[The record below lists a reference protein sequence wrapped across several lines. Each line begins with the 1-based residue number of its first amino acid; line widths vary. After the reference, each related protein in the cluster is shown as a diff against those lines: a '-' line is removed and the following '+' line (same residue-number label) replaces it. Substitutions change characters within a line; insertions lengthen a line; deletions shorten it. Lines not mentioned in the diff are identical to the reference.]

1 MKPSIGRVV
10 WYYPAGCADK
20 QPWPALI
27 AYVHSDARI
36 NVGGYKADGT
46 PFDARNVELRMPS
59 EGTAKDEDHYCTWM
73 PYQVSA
79 AAEAAAKTAAPAPTL
94 NPLNPSK

>member
-10 WYYPAGCADK
+10 WYYPANHGDS

-27 AYVHSDARI
+27 AYVTSDDNI
-36 NVGGYKADGT
+36 NVGGFRYDGT
-46 PFDARNVELRMPS
+46 PFNDSGVTLLLPDAQPP
-59 EGTAKDEDHYCTWM
+59 EGLAYCTWM

-79 AAEAAAKTAAPAPTL
+79 ASEAAAKVSAPSSL
-94 NPLNPSK
+94 KPLK

>member
-10 WYYPAGCADK
+10 WYYPANHGDG

-27 AYVHSDARI
+27 AYVHPNEQI
-36 NVGGYKADGT
+36 TVGGFRADGT
-46 PFDARNVELRMPS
+46 PFDDRWITLYLPDAPLPQ
-59 EGTAKDEDHYCTWM
+59 EGPYCTWM

-79 AAEAAAKTAAPAPTL
+79 ASEAAAKVPAPSSL
-94 NPLNPSK
+94 KPLK

>member
-10 WYYPAGCADK
+10 WYYPANHGDG

-27 AYVHSDARI
+27 AYVHSDERI
-36 NVGGYKADGT
+36 NVGGFRYDGT
-46 PFDARNVELRMPS
+46 PFNDSDVALYLPDSAVPS
-59 EGTAKDEDHYCTWM
+59 EGPYCTWM

-79 AAEAAAKTAAPAPTL
+79 ASEATAKVPAPSSL
-94 NPLNPSK
+94 KPLAK

>member
-10 WYYPAGCADK
+10 WYYPAAHGDS

-27 AYVHSDARI
+27 CFVSSDTLV
-36 NVGGYKADGT
+36 NLGGFRSDGT
-46 PFDARNVELRMPS
+46 PFDACNVPLFLPDAPLPEQGP
-59 EGTAKDEDHYCTWM
+59 YCTWM

-79 AAEAAAKTAAPAPTL
+79 ASEANAKVPAPSSL
-94 NPLNPSK
+94 KPLTK

>member
-10 WYYPAGCADK
+10 WYYPATREPGD

-27 AYVHSDARI
+27 SYVTSDDNI
-36 NVGGYKADGT
+36 NVGGFRYDGT
-46 PFDARNVELRMPS
+46 PFNDSGVSLFLPDAPLPEQGP
-59 EGTAKDEDHYCTWM
+59 YCTWM

-79 AAEAAAKTAAPAPTL
+79 ASEATAKVPAPSSL
-94 NPLNPSK
+94 KPLAK